1 MKFIKNILDRN
12 NLAIAVSGAC
22 EKCGRKIEVPLSN
35 IRDARRLPYDL
46 KRAVKCECGEYHNL
60 IVKEGKAQSKY
71 TPPNKTTET
80 LLKCPRCSSTQ
91 LHAGNKGFGLGK
103 ATVGYLLAGPAGGV
117 FGGLIGHKKIM
128 ITCLECGYKWQAGK
142 K

>member
-35 IRDARRLPYDL
+35 
-46 KRAVKCECGEYHNL
+46 
-60 IVKEGKAQSKY
+60 S
-71 TPPNKTTET
+71 
-80 LLKCPRCSSTQ
+80 
-91 LHAGNKGFGLGK
+91 
-103 ATVGYLLAGPAGGV
+103 
-117 FGGLIGHKKIM
+117 
-128 ITCLECGYKWQAGK
+128 GYKWQAGK